1 MERLYRDNR
10 LNPIHEGSHGIHGLD
25 LLGRKVNLAGG
36 VTLAIFEEE
45 MQPAL
50 EAAAGSESLA
60 AMGEALNDIGNW
72 PSRRRDRESGSRY
85 GHAPFQCHAVSGRL
99 RACRHRLAVAA
110 SGVDCSRGATKWRP
124 GGRRFL

>member
-50 EAAAGSESLA
+50 DAASGNEALAEMGESLT
-60 AMGEALNDIGNW
+60 DIW
-72 PSRRRDRESGSRY
+72 QLAKRRRDRESGADTVD
-85 GHAPFQCHAVSGRL
+85 APFQCHAIFGRL
-99 RACRHRLAVAA
+99 WACGHRVVVAA
-110 SGVDCSRGATKWRP
+110 SGVDCSGGAAKGRA
-124 GGRRFL
+124 GGHRFL